1 MGSINQRSHHWGH
14 YPVLSGIILQVR
26 HCLRFLQRLMR
37 ISHQQVWISYLIL
50 QFKNKKICEMVK
62 GMILGLWDHDGNLK
76 LLSPKM
82 GISQVYKNDLYA
94 KHIIPISIDLKNLRE
109 ILCIYIPTWWLISRL
124 VSGLGLV
131 HPNFLSGLTRSLSH
145 L

>member
-1 MGSINQRSHHWGH
+1 
-14 YPVLSGIILQVR
+14 
-26 HCLRFLQRLMR
+26 
-37 ISHQQVWISYLIL
+37 
-50 QFKNKKICEMVK
+50 MVK
-62 GMILGLWDHDGNLK
+62 GMILGLWEHDSNLK

-94 KHIIPISIDLKNLRE
+94 KHIIQISIDLKNLRV

-124 VSGLGLV
+124 VSGLDLV